1 MAYTQEGIE
10 KPKRLVKEYLD
21 RQGVLR
27 IAGNELGAS
36 SSSRR
41 NSVNGKGRS
50 SIHGCG
56 SSQLRK

>member
-27 IAGNELGAS
+27 VAGNELLKGSQAQVAAAEETAS
-36 SSSRR
+36 MER
-41 NSVNGKGRS
+41 
-50 SIHGCG
+50 
-56 SSQLRK
+56 